1 MSLVAMVIDL
11 GFDFTLRTDEKR
23 FGFDF
28 KFDSISTKIASLHSR
43 SLRLIS
49 ERRVLNFSLR
59 RLDAHCFSFL
69 RIESFLLMRF
79 MMEPMIQGSR
89 FVPLSFFFGIKSA
102 TEARTVSFQQRQS
115 LLMSAASG
123 EIKFDKFA
131 ARKEERSRLKSPL
144 L

>member
-1 MSLVAMVIDL
+1 
-11 GFDFTLRTDEKR
+11 
-23 FGFDF
+23 
-28 KFDSISTKIASLHSR
+28 
-43 SLRLIS
+43 
-49 ERRVLNFSLR
+49 
-59 RLDAHCFSFL
+59 
-69 RIESFLLMRF
+69 
-79 MMEPMIQGSR
+79 MEPLIQGSR

-131 ARKEERSRLKSPL
+131 ARKEERSPLKLPL